1 MRVRAILSIS
11 IIMLNLV
18 GNTMNHNL
26 QKEVGFWVNALIK
39 WQPDMSII
47 GTLDFYQN
55 ICKPQW
61 IDVYK
66 KTILELRANRYDGL
80 ANTLETCFEV
90 FQKDVTEREKKR
102 LGTDEQ
108 QPGYNQVLNAYKIK
122 KPAHSR
128 SGDVLAAFFDIG
140 ISKQHLIDVLKK
152 IAELPEMPAWQNG
165 SKAENPAE
173 TEQDKTLPTT
183 QKLPKIF
190 GDTITTPM
198 VGLQINWRVC
208 WDKLKNLPKA
218 IHKFLSG
225 RN

>member
-1 MRVRAILSIS
+1 
-11 IIMLNLV
+11 MLNIV
-18 GNTMNHNL
+18 DNTMNHNL
-26 QKEVGFWVNALIK
+26 QKEVGFWIDALIK

-80 ANTLETCFEV
+80 ANTLETRFEI

-108 QPGYNQVLNAYKIK
+108 QPGYNQVLNAYKIR

-128 SGDVLAAFFDIG
+128 SGDVLMAFFDIE

-152 IAELPEMPAWQNG
+152 IAEKKSVVGKIILWVAG
-165 SKAENPAE
+165 SVFASIIGTIITDILGNFGW
-173 TEQDKTLPTT
+173 L
-183 QKLPKIF
+183 KI
-190 GDTITTPM
+190 IRH
-198 VGLQINWRVC
+198 LLI
-208 WDKLKNLPKA
+208 
-218 IHKFLSG
+218 G
-225 RN
+225 R